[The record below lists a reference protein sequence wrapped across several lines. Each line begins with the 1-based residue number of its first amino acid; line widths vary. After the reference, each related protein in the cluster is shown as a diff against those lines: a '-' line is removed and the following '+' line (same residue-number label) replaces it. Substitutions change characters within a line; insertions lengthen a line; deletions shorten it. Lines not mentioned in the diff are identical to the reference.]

1 MRQLV
6 MVLAFGLVAAGAAYA
21 ARGQE
26 TINGHLI
33 DIRCATQHAGEAGF
47 AATHNKE
54 CLLMD
59 KCVKSGYGVLT
70 ADNKLIKFDNQGNRE
85 ALKLIKATDK
95 DKDWKV
101 TVTGKVTGEK
111 MAVTSIALQQ

>member
-6 MVLAFGLVAAGAAYA
+6 MVLALGLVISGAAYA
-21 ARGQE
+21 AQGVE
-26 TINGHLI
+26 TVNGYLL
-33 DIRCATQHAGEAGF
+33 DVRCATQHAGEAGF
-47 AATHNKE
+47 AAKHNKE

-59 KCVKSGYGVLT
+59 KCVKSGYAVLT
-70 ADNKLIKFDNQGNRE
+70 ADNKLIKFDNKGNRE
-85 ALKLIKATDK
+85 ALKLIKDTNK

-111 MAVTSIALQQ
+111 IAVSSIALQQ